1 MNEWLRQLLNQIKTL
16 WGKWNLTQKIIL
28 FSIVGV
34 AVLAVILIALFSSA
48 PTMVPLIGTQIT
60 DENNLARIVTVLD
73 EEGVTY
79 NVSPENMIYVEDEP
93 TARRIRAILIREDL
107 IPPKTDPWAIFD
119 VERWTLTDFER
130 DVNLQRAITRNLEQ
144 HILALDDVD
153 AASVTLVVPRP
164 ELFEEDQ
171 NPVTASVIITPKPG
185 SDITE
190 NRKKIEGIV
199 SLIKFAVA
207 GLQDENIV
215 ITDQNGLKLNDF
227 AGLEDVDRIEVA
239 RREIRTKKELE
250 QQYKAEILKS
260 LQAIFSFNRVEI
272 VKLDI
277 NLDMSK
283 QTVNTEEHFPVTMK
297 KDNPRTPFDES
308 EVVPSITLSKEVTE
322 EHFEGTGFN
331 PEGPPGQEG
340 QTPPAYKD
348 LSNLV
353 GKYDQSALIQNEVVN
368 KKSTYEEKSPWS
380 IDRITTGVAIDGVWR
395 RVYNENG
402 QLELNP
408 DGSIKREYTPVS
420 DEDLSKA
427 EALIKGFSNG
437 TAESLNVNDHK
448 HLDQLIQNC
457 DLAISLVPYT
467 YHVQI
472 AELCITHKKHMVTTS
487 YVSPAMNA
495 LDERARKVDICILN
509 EIGLDPGIDHMS
521 AMKIIHAVE
530 NNGGKV
536 VSFRSY
542 CGGLPAMQS
551 NNSPFGYKFS
561 WSPRGVVMAGKNT
574 GQYLENGK
582 VVFIPGSELFKYYQ
596 IIDIDGV
603 GSFEAYTNRDALP
616 YKELYGLKDAHT
628 VFRGTLRNIGWC
640 YTMKKARDLR
650 REPVLPV
657 PFPEPRPGK
666 V

>member
-16 WGKWNLTQKIIL
+16 WGKWSLTQKIIL
-28 FSIVGV
+28 SSIVGV
-34 AVLAVILIALFSSA
+34 AVLAVILIVVFSSA
-48 PTMVPLIGTQIT
+48 PTMVTLIGAKIT

-79 NVSPENMIYVEDEP
+79 KVSPENMIYVEDEP

-153 AASVTLVVPRP
+153 AASVTLVVPRH

-185 SDITE
+185 SDIME

-199 SLIKFAVA
+199 GIIKFAVA

-215 ITDQNGLKLNDF
+215 ITDQNGLRLNDF
-227 AGLEDVDRIEVA
+227 AGLEDVDRIEIA

-260 LQAIFSFNRVEI
+260 LRVIFSFDRVEI

-277 NLDMSK
+277 DLDMSK
-283 QTVNTEEHFPVTMK
+283 RTVSTEEHFPVTMK
-297 KDNPRTPFDES
+297 KDNPRTPFDET
-308 EVVPSITLSKEVTE
+308 EVMPSITLSKEVTE

-353 GKYDQSALIQNEVVN
+353 GKYDQSTLIQNEVVN

-380 IDRITTGVAIDGVWR
+380 IDRITTGVAIDGAWL

-408 DGSIKREYTPVS
+408 DGSTKREYTPVS

-427 EALIKGFSNG
+427 EALIKDSIGYDRDRGDSVTVEHISFDRSVQFA
-437 TAESLNVNDHK
+437 AEDEEFRLQR
-448 HLDQLIQNC
+448 QLRTTIISVIIGIGAIIFAAILYRLIAKELERRRRLREEE
-457 DLAISLVPYT
+457 LARQHQAMREAALRS
-467 YHVQI
+467 
-472 AELCITHKKHMVTTS
+472 AEEEGAEVELSVE
-487 YVSPAMNA
+487 
-495 LDERARKVDICILN
+495 ERARM
-509 EIGLDPGIDHMS
+509 EMQ
-521 AMKIIHAVE
+521 E
-530 NNGGKV
+530 NAIN
-536 VSFRSY
+536 
-542 CGGLPAMQS
+542 
-551 NNSPFGYKFS
+551 
-561 WSPRGVVMAGKNT
+561 MAREHPEDVAQLIRT
-574 GQYLENGK
+574 WLLE
-582 VVFIPGSELFKYYQ
+582 E
-596 IIDIDGV
+596 
-603 GSFEAYTNRDALP
+603 
-616 YKELYGLKDAHT
+616 
-628 VFRGTLRNIGWC
+628 
-640 YTMKKARDLR
+640 
-650 REPVLPV
+650 
-657 PFPEPRPGK
+657 
-666 V
+666 

>member
-16 WGKWNLTQKIIL
+16 WGKWSLTQKIIL
-28 FSIVGV
+28 LSIVGV
-34 AVLAVILIALFSSA
+34 AVLAVILIVVFSSA
-48 PTMVPLIGTQIT
+48 PTMVTLIGVKIT

-79 NVSPENMIYVEDEP
+79 KVSPENMIYVEDEP

-153 AASVTLVVPRP
+153 AASVTLVVPRH

-185 SDITE
+185 SDIME

-199 SLIKFAVA
+199 GIIKFAVA

-215 ITDQNGLKLNDF
+215 ITDQNGLRLNDF
-227 AGLEDVDRIEVA
+227 VGLEDVDRIEIA

-260 LQAIFSFNRVEI
+260 LRVIFSFDRVEI

-277 NLDMSK
+277 DLDMSK
-283 QTVNTEEHFPVTMK
+283 RTVSTEEHFPVTMK
-297 KDNPRTPFDES
+297 KDNPRTPFDET
-308 EVVPSITLSKEVTE
+308 EVMPSITLSKEVTE

-353 GKYDQSALIQNEVVN
+353 GKYDQSTLIQNEVVN

-380 IDRITTGVAIDGVWR
+380 IDRITTGVAIDGAWL

-427 EALIKGFSNG
+427 EALIKDSIGYDRDRGDSVTVEHISFDRSVQFA
-437 TAESLNVNDHK
+437 AEDEEFRLQR
-448 HLDQLIQNC
+448 QLRTTIISVIIGIGAIIFAAILYRLIAKELERRRRLREEE
-457 DLAISLVPYT
+457 LARQHQAMREAALRS
-467 YHVQI
+467 
-472 AELCITHKKHMVTTS
+472 AEEEGAEVELSVE
-487 YVSPAMNA
+487 
-495 LDERARKVDICILN
+495 ERARM
-509 EIGLDPGIDHMS
+509 EMQ
-521 AMKIIHAVE
+521 E
-530 NNGGKV
+530 NAIN
-536 VSFRSY
+536 
-542 CGGLPAMQS
+542 
-551 NNSPFGYKFS
+551 
-561 WSPRGVVMAGKNT
+561 MAREHPEDVAQLIRT
-574 GQYLENGK
+574 WLLE
-582 VVFIPGSELFKYYQ
+582 E
-596 IIDIDGV
+596 
-603 GSFEAYTNRDALP
+603 
-616 YKELYGLKDAHT
+616 
-628 VFRGTLRNIGWC
+628 
-640 YTMKKARDLR
+640 
-650 REPVLPV
+650 
-657 PFPEPRPGK
+657 
-666 V
+666 

>member
-16 WGKWNLTQKIIL
+16 WGKWSPTQKIIL
-28 FSIVGV
+28 FSMVGV
-34 AVLAVILIALFSSA
+34 AFLAVILIAVFSSA
-48 PTMVPLIGTQIT
+48 PAMVPLIGTQIT

-79 NVSPENMIYVEDEP
+79 KVSPENMIYVEDEL

-153 AASVTLVVPRP
+153 AVSVTLVVPRP

-171 NPVTASVIITPKPG
+171 NPVTASIIITPKPG

-199 SLIKFAVA
+199 SIIKFAVA

-215 ITDQNGLKLNDF
+215 ITDQNGLQLNDF
-227 AGLEDVDRIEVA
+227 AGLEDVDRIEIA

-260 LQAIFSFNRVEI
+260 LRAIFSFERVEI

-308 EVVPSITLSKEVTE
+308 EVVSSITLSKEVTE

-353 GKYDQSALIQNEVVN
+353 GKYDQTALIQNEVVN
-368 KKSTYEEKSPWS
+368 KKSTFEEKSPWR

-402 QLELNP
+402 QLEVNP

-420 DEDLSKA
+420 DEDLRKA
-427 EALIKGFSNG
+427 EALIKDAIGYDRDRGDSVTVEHISFGRSDQFRTEDEEFRRQRQLRTTIISVIIG
-437 TAESLNVNDHK
+437 IGAIIFAAILYRLVAKELERRRRLREEELARQHQAMREAALRRAEEEGADV
-448 HLDQLIQNC
+448 
-457 DLAISLVPYT
+457 
-467 YHVQI
+467 
-472 AELCITHKKHMVTTS
+472 ELSVE
-487 YVSPAMNA
+487 
-495 LDERARKVDICILN
+495 ERARM
-509 EIGLDPGIDHMS
+509 EMQ
-521 AMKIIHAVE
+521 E
-530 NNGGKV
+530 NAINIAREHPEDV
-536 VSFRSY
+536 AQLIRTW
-542 CGGLPAMQS
+542 L
-551 NNSPFGYKFS
+551 
-561 WSPRGVVMAGKNT
+561 
-574 GQYLENGK
+574 LE
-582 VVFIPGSELFKYYQ
+582 E
-596 IIDIDGV
+596 
-603 GSFEAYTNRDALP
+603 
-616 YKELYGLKDAHT
+616 
-628 VFRGTLRNIGWC
+628 
-640 YTMKKARDLR
+640 
-650 REPVLPV
+650 
-657 PFPEPRPGK
+657 
-666 V
+666 

>member
-1 MNEWLRQLLNQIKTL
+1 MNEWLRQFLNQIKTL
-16 WGKWNLTQKIIL
+16 WGRWNLTQKIIL

-60 DENNLARIVTVLD
+60 DENNLARIVTILD

-79 NVSPENMIYVEDEP
+79 KVSPENMIYVEDEP

-171 NPVTASVIITPKPG
+171 DPVTASVIIPPKPG

-215 ITDQNGLKLNDF
+215 ITDQNGLQLNDF

-260 LQAIFSFNRVEI
+260 LRAIFSFNRVEI

-427 EALIKGFSNG
+427 EALIKDAIGYNRDRGDSVTVEHIPFDRGDQFGSEDEEFRRQRQTRTTIISVIIG
-437 TAESLNVNDHK
+437 IGAIIFAAILYRLIAKELERRRRLREEELARQHQAMREAALRRAEEEGADV
-448 HLDQLIQNC
+448 
-457 DLAISLVPYT
+457 
-467 YHVQI
+467 
-472 AELCITHKKHMVTTS
+472 ELSVE
-487 YVSPAMNA
+487 
-495 LDERARKVDICILN
+495 ERARMEMQEN
-509 EIGLDPGIDHMS
+509 
-521 AMKIIHAVE
+521 AV
-530 NNGGKV
+530 N
-536 VSFRSY
+536 
-542 CGGLPAMQS
+542 
-551 NNSPFGYKFS
+551 
-561 WSPRGVVMAGKNT
+561 MAREHPEDVAQLIRT
-574 GQYLENGK
+574 WLLE
-582 VVFIPGSELFKYYQ
+582 E
-596 IIDIDGV
+596 
-603 GSFEAYTNRDALP
+603 
-616 YKELYGLKDAHT
+616 
-628 VFRGTLRNIGWC
+628 
-640 YTMKKARDLR
+640 
-650 REPVLPV
+650 
-657 PFPEPRPGK
+657 
-666 V
+666 

>member
-16 WGKWNLTQKIIL
+16 WSKWSLTQKVIL
-28 FSIVGV
+28 LSIVGV
-34 AVLAVILIALFSSA
+34 AVLAVILIALFSAA

-79 NVSPENMIYVEDEP
+79 KVSPENMIYVEDEP

-153 AASVTLVVPRP
+153 AASVTLVVPKP

-171 NPVTASVIITPKPG
+171 NPVTASVIITPKPS

-199 SLIKFAVA
+199 SIIKFAVA

-215 ITDQNGLKLNDF
+215 ITDQNGLQLNDF
-227 AGLEDVDRIEVA
+227 AGLEDVDRIEIA

-260 LQAIFSFNRVEI
+260 LRAIFSFDRVEI

-402 QLELNP
+402 QLEVNP

-427 EALIKGFSNG
+427 EALIKDAIGYDRDRGDSVTVEHIPFDRSG
-437 TAESLNVNDHK
+437 QFRAADEEFRRQRQIRTTIISVIIGIGAIIFAAILYRLIAKELERRRRLREEELARQHQAMREAALRRAEEEG
-448 HLDQLIQNC
+448 
-457 DLAISLVPYT
+457 
-467 YHVQI
+467 
-472 AELCITHKKHMVTTS
+472 AEVELSVE
-487 YVSPAMNA
+487 
-495 LDERARKVDICILN
+495 ERARM
-509 EIGLDPGIDHMS
+509 EMQ
-521 AMKIIHAVE
+521 E
-530 NNGGKV
+530 NAIN
-536 VSFRSY
+536 
-542 CGGLPAMQS
+542 
-551 NNSPFGYKFS
+551 
-561 WSPRGVVMAGKNT
+561 MAREHPEDVAQLIRT
-574 GQYLENGK
+574 WLLE
-582 VVFIPGSELFKYYQ
+582 E
-596 IIDIDGV
+596 
-603 GSFEAYTNRDALP
+603 
-616 YKELYGLKDAHT
+616 
-628 VFRGTLRNIGWC
+628 
-640 YTMKKARDLR
+640 
-650 REPVLPV
+650 
-657 PFPEPRPGK
+657 
-666 V
+666 

>member
-16 WGKWNLTQKIIL
+16 WGKWSLTQKIIL
-28 FSIVGV
+28 LSIVGV
-34 AVLAVILIALFSSA
+34 AVLAVILIVVFSSA
-48 PTMVPLIGTQIT
+48 PTMVTLIGVKIT

-79 NVSPENMIYVEDEP
+79 KVSPENMIYVEDEP

-153 AASVTLVVPRP
+153 AVSVTLVVPRH

-185 SDITE
+185 SDIME

-199 SLIKFAVA
+199 SIIKFAVA

-215 ITDQNGLKLNDF
+215 ITDQNGLRLNDF
-227 AGLEDVDRIEVA
+227 VGLEDVDRIEIA
-239 RREIRTKKELE
+239 RREIRTKRELE

-260 LQAIFSFNRVEI
+260 LRVIFSFDRVEI

-277 NLDMSK
+277 DLDMSK
-283 QTVNTEEHFPVTMK
+283 RTVSTEEHFPVTMK
-297 KDNPRTPFDES
+297 KDNPRTPFDET
-308 EVVPSITLSKEVTE
+308 EVMPSITLSKEVTE

-353 GKYDQSALIQNEVVN
+353 GKYDQSTLIQNEVVN

-380 IDRITTGVAIDGVWR
+380 IDRITTGVAIDGAWL

-420 DEDLSKA
+420 DEDLRKA
-427 EALIKGFSNG
+427 EALIKDSIGYDRDRGDSVTVEHISFDRSVQFA
-437 TAESLNVNDHK
+437 AEDEEFRLQR
-448 HLDQLIQNC
+448 QLRTTIISIVIGIGAIIFAAILYRLIAKELERRRRLREEE
-457 DLAISLVPYT
+457 LARQHQAMREAALRS
-467 YHVQI
+467 
-472 AELCITHKKHMVTTS
+472 AEEEGAEVELSVE
-487 YVSPAMNA
+487 
-495 LDERARKVDICILN
+495 ERARM
-509 EIGLDPGIDHMS
+509 EMQ
-521 AMKIIHAVE
+521 E
-530 NNGGKV
+530 NAIN
-536 VSFRSY
+536 
-542 CGGLPAMQS
+542 
-551 NNSPFGYKFS
+551 
-561 WSPRGVVMAGKNT
+561 MAREHPEDVAQLIRT
-574 GQYLENGK
+574 WLLE
-582 VVFIPGSELFKYYQ
+582 E
-596 IIDIDGV
+596 
-603 GSFEAYTNRDALP
+603 
-616 YKELYGLKDAHT
+616 
-628 VFRGTLRNIGWC
+628 
-640 YTMKKARDLR
+640 
-650 REPVLPV
+650 
-657 PFPEPRPGK
+657 
-666 V
+666 

>member
-16 WGKWNLTQKIIL
+16 WGKWSLTQKIIL
-28 FSIVGV
+28 SSIVGV
-34 AVLAVILIALFSSA
+34 AVLAVILIVVFSSA
-48 PTMVPLIGTQIT
+48 PTMVTLIGAKIT

-79 NVSPENMIYVEDEP
+79 KVSPENMIYVEDEP

-153 AASVTLVVPRP
+153 AASVTLVVPRH

-185 SDITE
+185 SDIME

-199 SLIKFAVA
+199 SIIKFAVA

-215 ITDQNGLKLNDF
+215 ITDQNGLRLNDF
-227 AGLEDVDRIEVA
+227 VGLEDVDRIEIA

-260 LQAIFSFNRVEI
+260 LRVIFSFDRVEI

-277 NLDMSK
+277 DLDMSK
-283 QTVNTEEHFPVTMK
+283 RTVSTEEHFPVTMK
-297 KDNPRTPFDES
+297 KDNPRTPFDET
-308 EVVPSITLSKEVTE
+308 EVMPSITLSKEVTE

-353 GKYDQSALIQNEVVN
+353 GKYDQSTLIQNEVVN

-380 IDRITTGVAIDGVWR
+380 IDRITTGVAIDGAWL

-402 QLELNP
+402 QPELNP

-427 EALIKGFSNG
+427 EALIKDSIGYDRDRGDSVTVEHISFDRSVQFA
-437 TAESLNVNDHK
+437 AEDEEFRLQR
-448 HLDQLIQNC
+448 QLRTTIISIVIGIGAIIFAAILYRLIAKELERRRRLREEE
-457 DLAISLVPYT
+457 LARQHQAMREAALRS
-467 YHVQI
+467 
-472 AELCITHKKHMVTTS
+472 AEEEGAEVELSVE
-487 YVSPAMNA
+487 
-495 LDERARKVDICILN
+495 ERARM
-509 EIGLDPGIDHMS
+509 EMQ
-521 AMKIIHAVE
+521 E
-530 NNGGKV
+530 NAIN
-536 VSFRSY
+536 
-542 CGGLPAMQS
+542 
-551 NNSPFGYKFS
+551 
-561 WSPRGVVMAGKNT
+561 MAREHPEDVAQLIRT
-574 GQYLENGK
+574 WLLE
-582 VVFIPGSELFKYYQ
+582 E
-596 IIDIDGV
+596 
-603 GSFEAYTNRDALP
+603 
-616 YKELYGLKDAHT
+616 
-628 VFRGTLRNIGWC
+628 
-640 YTMKKARDLR
+640 
-650 REPVLPV
+650 
-657 PFPEPRPGK
+657 
-666 V
+666 

>member
-16 WGKWNLTQKIIL
+16 WGKWSLTQKIIL
-28 FSIVGV
+28 LSIVGV
-34 AVLAVILIALFSSA
+34 AVLAVILIVVFSSA
-48 PTMVPLIGTQIT
+48 PTMVTLIGVKIT

-79 NVSPENMIYVEDEP
+79 KVSPENMIYVEDKP

-153 AASVTLVVPRP
+153 AVSVTLVVPRH

-185 SDITE
+185 SDIME

-199 SLIKFAVA
+199 SIIKFAVA

-215 ITDQNGLKLNDF
+215 ITDQNGLRLNDF
-227 AGLEDVDRIEVA
+227 VGLGDVDRIEIA

-260 LQAIFSFNRVEI
+260 LRVIFSFDRVEI

-277 NLDMSK
+277 DLDMSK
-283 QTVNTEEHFPVTMK
+283 RTVSTEEHFPVTMK
-297 KDNPRTPFDES
+297 KDNPRTPFDET
-308 EVVPSITLSKEVTE
+308 EVMPSITLSKEVTE

-353 GKYDQSALIQNEVVN
+353 GKYDQSTLIQNEVVN

-380 IDRITTGVAIDGVWR
+380 IDRITTGVAIDGVWL

-420 DEDLSKA
+420 DEDLRKA
-427 EALIKGFSNG
+427 EALIKDSIGYDRDREDSVTVEHISFDRSVQFA
-437 TAESLNVNDHK
+437 AEDEEFRLQR
-448 HLDQLIQNC
+448 QLRTTIISIVIGIGAIIFAAILYRLIAKELERRRRLREEE
-457 DLAISLVPYT
+457 LARQHQAMREAALRS
-467 YHVQI
+467 
-472 AELCITHKKHMVTTS
+472 AEEEGAEVELSVE
-487 YVSPAMNA
+487 
-495 LDERARKVDICILN
+495 ERARM
-509 EIGLDPGIDHMS
+509 EMQ
-521 AMKIIHAVE
+521 E
-530 NNGGKV
+530 NAIN
-536 VSFRSY
+536 
-542 CGGLPAMQS
+542 
-551 NNSPFGYKFS
+551 
-561 WSPRGVVMAGKNT
+561 MAREHPEDVAQLIRT
-574 GQYLENGK
+574 WLLE
-582 VVFIPGSELFKYYQ
+582 E
-596 IIDIDGV
+596 
-603 GSFEAYTNRDALP
+603 
-616 YKELYGLKDAHT
+616 
-628 VFRGTLRNIGWC
+628 
-640 YTMKKARDLR
+640 
-650 REPVLPV
+650 
-657 PFPEPRPGK
+657 
-666 V
+666 

>member
-1 MNEWLRQLLNQIKTL
+1 MNEWLRQFLNQIKTL
-16 WGKWNLTQKIIL
+16 WGKWSLTQKIIL

-34 AVLAVILIALFSSA
+34 AVLAIILIAVFSSA
-48 PTMVPLIGTQIT
+48 PTMVPLIGTRIT

-79 NVSPENMIYVEDEP
+79 KVSPENMIYVEDEP

-153 AASVTLVVPRP
+153 AASVTLVVPKP

-171 NPVTASVIITPKPG
+171 KPVTASVIITPKPG

-199 SLIKFAVA
+199 KLIKFAVA

-215 ITDQNGLKLNDF
+215 ITDQNGLQLNDF
-227 AGLEDVDRIEVA
+227 TGLEDVDRIEIA

-260 LQAIFSFNRVEI
+260 LRAIFSFERVEI

-283 QTVNTEEHFPVTMK
+283 QTVNMEEHFPVTMK

-308 EVVPSITLSKEVTE
+308 EVVPSITLSKEVKE

-380 IDRITTGVAIDGVWR
+380 INRITTGVAIDGVWR

-427 EALIKGFSNG
+427 EALIKDAIGYDRDRGDSVTVEHIPFDRG
-437 TAESLNVNDHK
+437 DQFTAEDEEFRRQRQIRTTIISVIIGIGAIIFAAILYR
-448 HLDQLIQNC
+448 LIAKELERRRRLREEE
-457 DLAISLVPYT
+457 LARQHQAMREAALRR
-467 YHVQI
+467 
-472 AELCITHKKHMVTTS
+472 AEEEGAEVELSVE
-487 YVSPAMNA
+487 
-495 LDERARKVDICILN
+495 ERARM
-509 EIGLDPGIDHMS
+509 EMQ
-521 AMKIIHAVE
+521 E
-530 NNGGKV
+530 NAIN
-536 VSFRSY
+536 
-542 CGGLPAMQS
+542 
-551 NNSPFGYKFS
+551 
-561 WSPRGVVMAGKNT
+561 MAREHPEDVAQLIRT
-574 GQYLENGK
+574 WLLE
-582 VVFIPGSELFKYYQ
+582 E
-596 IIDIDGV
+596 
-603 GSFEAYTNRDALP
+603 
-616 YKELYGLKDAHT
+616 
-628 VFRGTLRNIGWC
+628 
-640 YTMKKARDLR
+640 
-650 REPVLPV
+650 
-657 PFPEPRPGK
+657 
-666 V
+666 

>member
-16 WGKWNLTQKIIL
+16 WGKWSPTQKIIL
-28 FSIVGV
+28 FSMVGV
-34 AVLAVILIALFSSA
+34 AVLAVILIAVFSSA
-48 PTMVPLIGTQIT
+48 PAMVPLIGTQIT

-79 NVSPENMIYVEDEP
+79 KVSPENMIYVEDEP

-153 AASVTLVVPRP
+153 AVSVTLVVPRP

-171 NPVTASVIITPKPG
+171 NPVTASIIITPKPG

-199 SLIKFAVA
+199 SIIKFAVA

-215 ITDQNGLKLNDF
+215 ITDQNGLQLNDF
-227 AGLEDVDRIEVA
+227 AGLEDVDRIEIA

-260 LQAIFSFNRVEI
+260 LRAIFSFERVEI

-308 EVVPSITLSKEVTE
+308 EVVSSITLSKEVTE

-353 GKYDQSALIQNEVVN
+353 GKYDQTALIQNEVVN
-368 KKSTYEEKSPWS
+368 KKSTFEEKSPWR

-402 QLELNP
+402 QLEVNP

-420 DEDLSKA
+420 DEDLRKA
-427 EALIKGFSNG
+427 EALIKDAIGYDRDRGDSVTVEHISFGRSDQFRTEDEEFRRQRQLRTTIISVIIG
-437 TAESLNVNDHK
+437 IGAIIFAAILYRLVAKELERRRRLREEELARQHQAMREAALRRAEEEGADV
-448 HLDQLIQNC
+448 
-457 DLAISLVPYT
+457 
-467 YHVQI
+467 
-472 AELCITHKKHMVTTS
+472 ELSVE
-487 YVSPAMNA
+487 
-495 LDERARKVDICILN
+495 ERARM
-509 EIGLDPGIDHMS
+509 EMQ
-521 AMKIIHAVE
+521 E
-530 NNGGKV
+530 NAINIAREHPEDV
-536 VSFRSY
+536 AQLIRTW
-542 CGGLPAMQS
+542 L
-551 NNSPFGYKFS
+551 
-561 WSPRGVVMAGKNT
+561 
-574 GQYLENGK
+574 LE
-582 VVFIPGSELFKYYQ
+582 E
-596 IIDIDGV
+596 
-603 GSFEAYTNRDALP
+603 
-616 YKELYGLKDAHT
+616 
-628 VFRGTLRNIGWC
+628 
-640 YTMKKARDLR
+640 
-650 REPVLPV
+650 
-657 PFPEPRPGK
+657 
-666 V
+666 

>member
-1 MNEWLRQLLNQIKTL
+1 MNEWLRQFLNQIKTL
-16 WGKWNLTQKIIL
+16 WGRWNLTQKIIL
-28 FSIVGV
+28 FSTVGV

-79 NVSPENMIYVEDEP
+79 KVSPENMIYVADES

-171 NPVTASVIITPKPG
+171 DPVTASVIITPKPG

-215 ITDQNGLKLNDF
+215 ITDQNGLQLNDF

-260 LQAIFSFNRVEI
+260 LRAIFSFNRVEI

-353 GKYDQSALIQNEVVN
+353 GKYDQSSLIQNEVVN

-427 EALIKGFSNG
+427 EALIKDAIGYNRDRGDSVTVEHIPFDRGGQFGSEDEEFRRQRQTRTTIISVIIG
-437 TAESLNVNDHK
+437 IGAIIFAAILYRLIAKELERRRRLREEELARQHQAMREAALRRAEEEGADV
-448 HLDQLIQNC
+448 
-457 DLAISLVPYT
+457 
-467 YHVQI
+467 
-472 AELCITHKKHMVTTS
+472 ELSVE
-487 YVSPAMNA
+487 
-495 LDERARKVDICILN
+495 ERARMEMQEN
-509 EIGLDPGIDHMS
+509 
-521 AMKIIHAVE
+521 AV
-530 NNGGKV
+530 N
-536 VSFRSY
+536 
-542 CGGLPAMQS
+542 
-551 NNSPFGYKFS
+551 
-561 WSPRGVVMAGKNT
+561 MAREHPEDVAQLIRT
-574 GQYLENGK
+574 WLLE
-582 VVFIPGSELFKYYQ
+582 E
-596 IIDIDGV
+596 
-603 GSFEAYTNRDALP
+603 
-616 YKELYGLKDAHT
+616 
-628 VFRGTLRNIGWC
+628 
-640 YTMKKARDLR
+640 
-650 REPVLPV
+650 
-657 PFPEPRPGK
+657 
-666 V
+666 

>member
-16 WGKWNLTQKIIL
+16 WGKWSPTQKIIL
-28 FSIVGV
+28 FSMVGV
-34 AVLAVILIALFSSA
+34 AVLAVILIAVFSSA
-48 PTMVPLIGTQIT
+48 PAMVPLIGTQIT

-79 NVSPENMIYVEDEP
+79 KVSPENMIYVEDEP

-153 AASVTLVVPRP
+153 AVSVTLVVPRP

-171 NPVTASVIITPKPG
+171 NPVTASIIITPKPG
-185 SDITE
+185 SDIAE

-199 SLIKFAVA
+199 SIIKFAVA

-215 ITDQNGLKLNDF
+215 ITDQNGLQLNDF
-227 AGLEDVDRIEVA
+227 AGLEDVDRIEIA

-260 LQAIFSFNRVEI
+260 LRAIFSFERVEI

-308 EVVPSITLSKEVTE
+308 EVVSSITLSKEVTE

-353 GKYDQSALIQNEVVN
+353 GKYDQSAIIQNEVVN
-368 KKSTYEEKSPWS
+368 KKSTYEEKSPWR

-402 QLELNP
+402 QLEVNP

-420 DEDLSKA
+420 DEDLRKA
-427 EALIKGFSNG
+427 EALIKDAIGYDRDRGDSVTVEHISFGRSDQFRTEDEEFRRQRQLRTTIISVIIG
-437 TAESLNVNDHK
+437 IGAIIFAAILYRLVAKELERRRRLREEELARQHQAMREAALRRAEEEGADV
-448 HLDQLIQNC
+448 
-457 DLAISLVPYT
+457 
-467 YHVQI
+467 
-472 AELCITHKKHMVTTS
+472 ELSVE
-487 YVSPAMNA
+487 
-495 LDERARKVDICILN
+495 ERARM
-509 EIGLDPGIDHMS
+509 EMQ
-521 AMKIIHAVE
+521 E
-530 NNGGKV
+530 NAINIAREHPEDV
-536 VSFRSY
+536 AQLIRTW
-542 CGGLPAMQS
+542 L
-551 NNSPFGYKFS
+551 
-561 WSPRGVVMAGKNT
+561 
-574 GQYLENGK
+574 LE
-582 VVFIPGSELFKYYQ
+582 E
-596 IIDIDGV
+596 
-603 GSFEAYTNRDALP
+603 
-616 YKELYGLKDAHT
+616 
-628 VFRGTLRNIGWC
+628 
-640 YTMKKARDLR
+640 
-650 REPVLPV
+650 
-657 PFPEPRPGK
+657 
-666 V
+666 